1 MGEDPVILCRDSGG
15 RIRAFLNMCRHRG
28 NRVCRADSGNA
39 KYFVCSFHG
48 WGYTSEGKLVSVP
61 GIKEYYREELD
72 LDRWG
77 LVEVAQLE
85 TYKGL
90 IFATF
95 DPATPPLLEYLGG
108 HERHLDLA
116 LDRRAGGTGGIGGV
130 HKWVIQANW
139 KYGAENF
146 FGDDGHHPIT
156 HASVRRAMPDDRFY
170 TQSNEE
176 NVMREDDP
184 LSVLPAGIIRDYY
197 REHFP
202 ELVDRVGPE
211 RARQSHLVTTVF
223 PNCSLNFGRHMV
235 RVWHPRGPN
244 RTEIWSY
251 FLVDKDAPPEVKDA
265 MRLHLT
271 QTFGPAGNVEED
283 DMDNW
288 VQCTETGRGAVA
300 RRYLQ
305 NIQAGLGHD
314 ADLPA
319 VGGGFRLRAFYARW
333 ADLMDAPDWSR
344 VAIDIYPW
352 RLPWK

>member
-116 LDRRAGGTGGIGGV
+116 LDRRAGGTEADEEG
-130 HKWVIQANW
+130 
-139 KYGAENF
+139 
-146 FGDDGHHPIT
+146 
-156 HASVRRAMPDDRFY
+156 RAPWFSPAAWLRWLAPAAALA
-170 TQSNEE
+170 
-176 NVMREDDP
+176 V
-184 LSVLPAGIIRDYY
+184 LVGLLVLPKSGGHSPSYVTY
-197 REHFP
+197 
-202 ELVDRVGPE
+202 L
-211 RARQSHLVTTVF
+211 SHL
-223 PNCSLNFGRHMV
+223 
-235 RVWHPRGPN
+235 
-244 RTEIWSY
+244 
-251 FLVDKDAPPEVKDA
+251 D
-265 MRLHLT
+265 
-271 QTFGPAGNVEED
+271 EED
-283 DMDNW
+283 AVFTPNSSFTFRSESESMTVVW
-288 VQCTETGRGAVA
+288 VQ
-300 RRYLQ
+300 
-305 NIQAGLGHD
+305 N
-314 ADLPA
+314 
-319 VGGGFRLRAFYARW
+319 RW
-333 ADLMDAPDWSR
+333 D
-344 VAIDIYPW
+344 
-352 RLPWK
+352 